1 MRFLIV
7 GAGALG
13 GYFGARLL
21 AAGCDVTFLLRPR
34 RVAQLAQTGLVV
46 KSPRGDL
53 QLPVPPHVLAGH
65 ITAPFDVVLLGW
77 KAYDLEPTMDAVA
90 PAVGSGTMVLPLLN
104 GMRHLD
110 RLAARFGQ
118 SQVLGGYCM
127 INAGLDADGIV
138 RHFNDTHALAY
149 GEQDGSRSPRI
160 LALERAFAGAAF
172 DARVSTTILQDMWEK
187 WVFIASVA
195 GLTCLMRAAIGDV
208 VNAGAT
214 DLANALLNECM
225 DVAERNGHAVRP
237 EAVTRSRAAL
247 TASGSPIT
255 ASMLKDIERSA
266 PTEADHIIGDL
277 LQRGQGG
284 APQGL
289 SLLRVAHAHLKAY
302 EARRAG
308 ERAAS
313 T

>member
-1 MRFLIV
+1 M
-7 GAGALG
+7 
-13 GYFGARLL
+13 
-21 AAGCDVTFLLRPR
+21 
-34 RVAQLAQTGLVV
+34 
-46 KSPRGDL
+46 
-53 QLPVPPHVLAGH
+53 
-65 ITAPFDVVLLGW
+65 
-77 KAYDLEPTMDAVA
+77 
-90 PAVGSGTMVLPLLN
+90 
-104 GMRHLD
+104 
-110 RLAARFGQ
+110 
-118 SQVLGGYCM
+118 
-127 INAGLDADGIV
+127 
-138 RHFNDTHALAY
+138 
-149 GEQDGSRSPRI
+149 
-160 LALERAFAGAAF
+160 
-172 DARVSTTILQDMWEK
+172 
-187 WVFIASVA
+187 FIASVA